1 MRGFRQF
8 FGVLVLV
15 VLLFGAG
22 VTGVESQAPV
32 QPEGVSP
39 KASETTGMF
48 GPGRVLAAQV
58 SLFHCRDL
66 EAVEGR
72 IRDLAAAG
80 FNTLIVRVFH
90 NEGDRF
96 YGFATPRSNSGVYF
110 KTDYA
115 PVVDDVLGP
124 VCRLAH
130 THGLRVF
137 AWMTS
142 RYANYGFE
150 NANGLRAF
158 LYDFDK
164 EAIVPAKGFNLFR
177 EEVVARLEGLY
188 RDLARYPIDGV
199 LLQDDLILRHNEGFS
214 PEARQLYLQDHGYSP
229 EPWLLYGGPMRRVD
243 GKTLPSTYTERF
255 WEWSRWKNR
264 RILVLAA
271 RLMSAAREVKP
282 SLRFAIN
289 LYYESV
295 LDPEKAMAWYSQSL
309 EQARYYPFDYF
320 SIMSYH
326 RQMQE
331 ELDVSLEEVLG
342 LIPHLAR
349 KAVAMAGDRTRVIM
363 KIQVVDWDEARS
375 LPQSETETILKSL
388 ADNPDLHIALVPYQ
402 PDVPVEPLM
411 ELLRRPRSL

>member
-1 MRGFRQF
+1 MKWCKWFLCA
-8 FGVLVLV
+8 LVPA
-15 VLLFGAG
+15 VLLLGTG
-22 VTGVESQAPV
+22 VTGVESQGPV
-32 QPEGVSP
+32 QPQGVSP
-39 KASETTGMF
+39 KASETIGVS

-58 SLFHCRDL
+58 SLFHCQDL
-66 EAVEGR
+66 ETVEGR
-72 IRDLAAAG
+72 IKQLAAAG
-80 FNTLIVRVFH
+80 FNTLILRVFH

-96 YGFATPRSNSGVYF
+96 YGFTTPRSTSGVYF
-110 KTDYA
+110 KTKYA
-115 PVVDDVLGP
+115 PVVDDALGP

-130 THGLRVF
+130 AHGLQVF

-164 EAIVPAKGFNLFR
+164 DEIAPAKGFNLFR

-188 RDLARYPIDGV
+188 RDLASYPIDGI
-199 LLQDDLILRHNEGFS
+199 LFQDDLILRHNEGFS

-229 EPWLLYGGPMRRVD
+229 EPWLLYGGPMKRVD
-243 GKTLPSTYTERF
+243 GKTLPSIYTARF

-282 SLRFAIN
+282 ALRFAVN

-309 EQARYYPFDYF
+309 EEARFYPFDYF

-342 LIPHLAR
+342 MMPQLAR
-349 KAVAMAGDRTRVIM
+349 KAVAMAGDRTRVLM
-363 KIQVVDWDEARS
+363 KIQVVDWNEARS
-375 LPQSETETILKSL
+375 LPQTETETILKSL
-388 ADNPDLHIALVPYQ
+388 AGNPDLHIALVPYQ
-402 PDVPVEPLM
+402 PDVPVGPLM
-411 ELLRRPRSL
+411 ELLKGPQSS